1 MQYIFLRIYFNEMVV
16 EIIKLVPNIGIVSGK
31 WNLRPGTIGGT

>member
-1 MQYIFLRIYFNEMVV
+1 MQYIFLRIYFNEIVV
-16 EIIKLVPNIGIVSGK
+16 EIIKLVPNIGISGK